1 MDLKNTNES
10 AENKAKSIIVDI
22 FDNKLVEPKE
32 EKKNIKLCYALSK
45 ILCDSTLHPRFGHD
59 PVYFK
64 AVSDE
69 IDNIFNDYL

>member
-1 MDLKNTNES
+1 MIGDEM
-10 AENKAKSIIVDI
+10 
-22 FDNKLVEPKE
+22 KLELEEKEEVVEVEKPKE

-69 IDNIFNDYL
+69 IDNLFEDYL